1 MWHDP
6 ETSPPQ
12 EAWYEAS
19 IGALI
24 AFLFK
29 LSIAYLVVSILWVV
43 LALIV
48 VFVLGAIGIAL
59 PSRL

>member
-6 ETSPPQ
+6 EMSPPQ
-12 EAWYEAS
+12 EVWYEAS

-29 LSIAYLVVSILWVV
+29 FSIAYLVVSILWVV

-48 VFVLGAIGIAL
+48 VFVLGAIGIDL